1 MEQFSRTSQ
10 LLGDENMEKIKR
22 ARVAVFGL
30 GAVGSFTVE
39 ALARTG
45 VGSMVLVDFDH
56 IDPSNINRQLL
67 ALHSTV
73 GQRKTELAA
82 ARINDIHPECQVRTH
97 HTFVNARTLDDLLSD
112 QVDVVVDAI
121 DGLNSKVNLI
131 VEAKKKNLDIVSSMG
146 AAGRSDISMIRTA
159 DISETQM
166 CPLARFVRRRLRRRG
181 VYNGVSTVYSI
192 EKPLNKQSAGS
203 HEKSLSESEDMMED
217 MIEDRGRKRP
227 PIGSVVWVPGAFGLT
242 ISGQVI
248 QSILD

>member
-1 MEQFSRTSQ
+1 MDQFSRTSQ
-10 LLGDENMEKIKR
+10 LLGDENMEKIKS

-30 GAVGSFTVE
+30 GAVGSFAVE

-45 VGSMVLVDFDH
+45 VGSMVLVDFDQ
-56 IDPSNINRQLL
+56 IDLSNINRQLL
-67 ALHSTV
+67 AFHSTV
-73 GQRKTELAA
+73 GQQKTDLAA
-82 ARINDIHPECQVRTH
+82 GRVNDINPDCQVETH
-97 HTFVNARTLDDLLSD
+97 HTFVNAQTLDDLLSD

-146 AAGRSDISMIRTA
+146 AAGRIDISMIRTA
-159 DISETQM
+159 DISETRE

-181 VYNGVSTVYSI
+181 VHNGVPTVYSI

-203 HEKSLSESEDMMED
+203 LENSVSESENMENGS
-217 MIEDRGRKRP
+217 ENRGRERP

-242 ISGQVI
+242 IAGQVI
-248 QSILD
+248 QSILA